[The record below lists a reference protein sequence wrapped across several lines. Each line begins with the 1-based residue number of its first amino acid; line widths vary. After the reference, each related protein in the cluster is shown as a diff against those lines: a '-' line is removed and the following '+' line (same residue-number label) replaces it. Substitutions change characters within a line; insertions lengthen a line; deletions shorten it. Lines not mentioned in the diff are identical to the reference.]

1 MLLQHLTRLKWK
13 VRSLAQAISSYLSP
27 FSTMTSRRVILF
39 QGTTALC
46 MKKDERMKSLRQDK
60 IREIVENYIV
70 ETQEDLAE
78 RLRRE
83 DIAVTQATVSRDIKE
98 LMLVK
103 APMPT
108 GGGRSR
114 YAFPPVESGPRKESR
129 LEGLFA
135 DAVTGVDASANLVV
149 LRTLPG
155 MANAVASALD
165 AAQWPEILGTVAGD
179 DTIFAAVKPET
190 AADAVVRRMKGMLGR
205 NA

>member
-1 MLLQHLTRLKWK
+1 
-13 VRSLAQAISSYLSP
+13 
-27 FSTMTSRRVILF
+27 
-39 QGTTALC
+39 
-46 MKKDERMKSLRQDK
+46 MKKDERMKALRQEK
-60 IREIVENYIV
+60 IREIVENHIV
-70 ETQEDLAE
+70 ETQSDLAE

-83 DIAVTQATVSRDIKE
+83 DFAVTQATVSRDIKE

-103 APMPT
+103 VPMTT

-114 YAFPPVESGPRKESR
+114 YAFPAAEAGGRKESR

-135 DAVTGVDASANLVV
+135 DAVTGVDASGNLVV

-190 AADAVVRRMKGMLGR
+190 AVDAVAGRMKGMLGR

>member
-1 MLLQHLTRLKWK
+1 
-13 VRSLAQAISSYLSP
+13 
-27 FSTMTSRRVILF
+27 
-39 QGTTALC
+39 
-46 MKKDERMKSLRQDK
+46 MKKDERMKSLRQEK
-60 IREIVENYIV
+60 IREIVENHIV

-103 APMPT
+103 VPT
-108 GGGRSR
+108 SGGRSR
-114 YAFPPVESGPRKESR
+114 YAFPASESGSRKENR
-129 LEGLFA
+129 LGSLFE
-135 DAVTGVDASANLVV
+135 DAVTGVDASGALVV

-190 AADAVVRRMKGMLGR
+190 AADAVVKRMRVMLRR

>member
-1 MLLQHLTRLKWK
+1 
-13 VRSLAQAISSYLSP
+13 
-27 FSTMTSRRVILF
+27 
-39 QGTTALC
+39 
-46 MKKDERMKSLRQDK
+46 MKKDERMKSLRQEK

-83 DIAVTQATVSRDIKE
+83 NIAVTQATVSRDIKE

-103 APMPT
+103 VPMPT
-108 GGGRSR
+108 GEGRSR
-114 YAFPPVESGPRKESR
+114 YAFPPSESGSRKENR
-129 LEGLFA
+129 LGSLFE
-135 DAVTGVDASANLVV
+135 DAVTDVDASGALVV

-190 AADAVVRRMKGMLGR
+190 AADAVVKRMRVMLRR

>member
-1 MLLQHLTRLKWK
+1 
-13 VRSLAQAISSYLSP
+13 
-27 FSTMTSRRVILF
+27 
-39 QGTTALC
+39 
-46 MKKDERMKSLRQDK
+46 MKKDERMKSLRQEK
-60 IREIVENYIV
+60 IREIVENHIV

-83 DIAVTQATVSRDIKE
+83 NIAVTQATVSRDIKE

-103 APMPT
+103 VPT

-114 YAFPPVESGPRKESR
+114 YAFPASESGSRKENR
-129 LEGLFA
+129 LGSLFE
-135 DAVTGVDASANLVV
+135 DAVTGVDASGALVV

-190 AADAVVRRMKGMLGR
+190 AADAVVKRMRVMLRR

>member
-1 MLLQHLTRLKWK
+1 
-13 VRSLAQAISSYLSP
+13 
-27 FSTMTSRRVILF
+27 
-39 QGTTALC
+39 
-46 MKKDERMKSLRQDK
+46 MKKDERMKALRQEK
-60 IREIVENYIV
+60 IREIVENHIV
-70 ETQEDLAE
+70 ETQSDLAE

-83 DIAVTQATVSRDIKE
+83 GFAVTQATVSRDIKE

-103 APMPT
+103 VPMPT
-108 GGGRSR
+108 GGGRSH
-114 YAFPPVESGPRKESR
+114 YAFPAAEAGGRRESR

-135 DAVTGVDASANLVV
+135 DAVTGVDASGNLVV

-165 AAQWPEILGTVAGD
+165 TAQWPEILGTVAGD

-190 AADAVVRRMKGMLGR
+190 AVDAVARRMKGMLGR